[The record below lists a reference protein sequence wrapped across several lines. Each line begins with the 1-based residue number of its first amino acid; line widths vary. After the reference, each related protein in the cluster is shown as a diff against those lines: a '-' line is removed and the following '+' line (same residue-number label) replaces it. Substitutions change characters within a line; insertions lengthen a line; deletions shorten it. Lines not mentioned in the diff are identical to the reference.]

1 MALTMKDKELLRDE
15 YKKAWHDDLKMVEYC
30 VSRASGYIDIDSVL
44 FVMDKPTIMTNFW
57 FGEHTYDYDEVVEH
71 CNAMSKSEAYFI
83 SENLKRC
90 PAWEMLE
97 ALEGRD
103 MRGYEASFKA
113 YIVTG
118 KYWGQDDACRLG
130 YVNVLR
136 LGTDPEE
143 HFRTSKGPQAYREL
157 TEEETE
163 RLKDFLRGEVEKFQ
177 KRLNTY
183 LKRYG
188 LSKCSYG
195 TYWADR

>member
-1 MALTMKDKELLRDE
+1 MALTMQDKEMLRDE
-15 YKKAWHDDLKMVEYC
+15 YKKVWHEDSKMVEYC
-30 VSRASGYIDIDSVL
+30 VKSASGYIDIGGL
-44 FVMDKPTIMTNFW
+44 LYVMEKPHIKTSFW
-57 FGEHTYDYDEVVEH
+57 FGEHTYDYDEVTEH
-71 CNAMSKSEAYFI
+71 CHNMSQSEKYFI
-83 SENLKRC
+83 DENLRWC
-90 PAWEMLE
+90 AAWEMLE

-103 MRGYEASFKA
+103 MRGYEASYKA
-113 YIVTG
+113 YIVRG

-143 HFRTSKGPQAYREL
+143 HFRTSKGPQLYREL
-157 TEEETE
+157 TKDETE
-163 RLKDFLRGEVEKFQ
+163 RLKEFLRDEVAKFQ